1 MKNVRAKARA
11 GVRELIL
18 DHQRLDV
25 LEHLLEQLVHATKPH
40 IPSELMVQ
48 LEQMP
53 KPRTHKSKFSISPD

>member
-1 MKNVRAKARA
+1 MKNLRAKARA
-11 GVRELIL
+11 GLRELIV

-25 LEHLLEQLVHATKPH
+25 LEHLLEQLVVATKPH

-53 KPRTHKSKFSISPD
+53 RTKTHRNKYCITPD